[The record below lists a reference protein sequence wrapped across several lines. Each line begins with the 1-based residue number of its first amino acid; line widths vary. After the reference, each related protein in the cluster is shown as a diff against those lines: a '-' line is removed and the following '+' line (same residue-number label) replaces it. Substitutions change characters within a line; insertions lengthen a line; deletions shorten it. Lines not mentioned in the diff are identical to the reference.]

1 MAFQSDFVRHNVL
14 PSKDA
19 STFRSAIGAPSKPGT
34 AITQTYSTAAATVP
48 AATTH
53 AITDSSAGT
62 PSTTAIVALSD
73 GTTYANDVA
82 ALRNNLATL
91 AAEDALLKADLL
103 ALKKVVNQII
113 DDLQSAGIQS

>member
-1 MAFQSDFVRHNVL
+1 MGFDYRLPREFPPPVAF
-14 PSKDA
+14 
-19 STFRSAIGAPSKPGT
+19 
-34 AITQTYSTAAATVP
+34 TQTYSTAAASVP

-62 PSTTAIVALSD
+62 ASTTAIAALAD
-73 GTTYANDVA
+73 GSTYANDVA

-103 ALKKVVNQII
+103 ALKKCVNSLI
-113 DDLQSAGIQS
+113 DLLQAAGLAS